1 MFDKGYVAFCPM
13 DYSNYRTYKP
23 YPWRVKKYSNFEW
36 DCITMPSG
44 YSGDNTS
51 LINTLS
57 LGVLQ
62 NSKHKELAFEFIQ
75 SLSYDKNY
83 QTELVI
89 NSQGVS
95 VLKEVM
101 TSQVVIDTLN
111 QDNPGDSTFNLSV
124 LNEIMNNGI
133 PVKYSEEYNQVMQ
146 LADAKVD
153 ELINNDDDIKNAMVR
168 LQLQINAMLIE

>member
-1 MFDKGYVAFCPM
+1 MNKV
-13 DYSNYRTYKP
+13 SNAQSTK
-23 YPWRVKKYSNFEW
+23 
-36 DCITMPSG
+36 
-44 YSGDNTS
+44 
-51 LINTLS
+51 LS
-57 LGVLQ
+57 SV
-62 NSKHKELAFEFIQ
+62 HKELAFEFIQ
-75 SLSYDKNY
+75 SLSYDENY

-89 NSQGVS
+89 NFQGVS

-101 TSQVVIDTLN
+101 TSQVVIDALN
-111 QDNPGDSTFNLSV
+111 QDNTGDSTFNLSV

-168 LQLQINAMLIE
+168 LQLQINAMLQK

>member
-1 MFDKGYVAFCPM
+1 
-13 DYSNYRTYKP
+13 
-23 YPWRVKKYSNFEW
+23 
-36 DCITMPSG
+36 
-44 YSGDNTS
+44 
-51 LINTLS
+51 
-57 LGVLQ
+57 
-62 NSKHKELAFEFIQ
+62 
-75 SLSYDKNY
+75 
-83 QTELVI
+83 
-89 NSQGVS
+89 
-95 VLKEVM
+95 M

-168 LQLQINAMLIE
+168 LQLQINAMLQK

>member
-1 MFDKGYVAFCPM
+1 MVSAFRIK
-13 DYSNYRTYKP
+13 NA
-23 YPWRVKKYSNFEW
+23 KKTNDIE
-36 DCITMPSG
+36 
-44 YSGDNTS
+44 
-51 LINTLS
+51 
-57 LGVLQ
+57 
-62 NSKHKELAFEFIQ
+62 ELAFEFIQ

-168 LQLQINAMLIE
+168 LQLQINAMLQK